1 MLRKLSLRRG
11 LHMLGLGLVA
21 GAVLQQPAF
30 AQDTSHVRR
39 DTTHVV
45 PHRDS
50 TTLVVPVPPHADT
63 LMRRDSVPGGVA
75 RDTSLVKLPKL
86 KVRRDTTNTDTLRA
100 PLAHAPSPLSLG
112 IGQPLHWDRAGLFA
126 TGAIT
131 LADLLDR
138 VPGLTTLRAGWIS
151 APSVGEYF
159 GDAARLRVFY
169 DGVEWDPLDPRAG
182 GVLDLTQIPI
192 WTLEDLTIEETADEV
207 RIHMRTW
214 RVVSTTSQTRT
225 DVSTGDQ
232 QTNMYRGFF
241 GRRFGHGEALQLA
254 AQQFGTTPPSR
265 EGASSDQIGL
275 LARVGW
281 AHGALSVDGY
291 ATRTSEHRGLI
302 RSLDG
307 TDSIPGL
314 SPARTLAYLR
324 AGYGDPDTSSW
335 WAEGIASATNYRF
348 TGIGDTLAITQVTV
362 PGSPPTT
369 RPDTQ
374 RISLDTNVFSAQ
386 YVLSVG
392 ITRRRLRLE
401 GDERLRA
408 WNGKT
413 LSTPSLRASYG
424 WGLFALSALAE
435 GKSADSISRS
445 DVVAQFEPVSRL
457 RFVASAAR
465 STDSRLPGTD
475 LTSNYLRAEAGVRF
489 RNLWFSGGGVRR
501 DTALLTAPAIFNE
514 GLVRSPVARTTGATA
529 AIRGQLWKLINVNAT
544 AVRWSDTAGFFQPRY
559 DTRSELYISNN
570 FIKRFPTNDFSLLA
584 SVVHEYRSGVT
595 FPDASGGIRSAPGYR
610 TISTLLEIRILSAVV
625 SWQFRNVLGYKYQQV
640 PNFEMPHQT
649 NFYGVRWEFW
659 D

>member
-1 MLRKLSLRRG
+1 
-11 LHMLGLGLVA
+11 MLGLGLVA
-21 GAVLQQPAF
+21 GAVLQQPAS

-86 KVRRDTTNTDTLRA
+86 KVQRDTTNTDTLRA
-100 PLAHAPSPLSLG
+100 PLAHAPSPPSLG
-112 IGQPLHWDRAGLFA
+112 IGQPLHWTRAELFA

-151 APSVGEYF
+151 APSVGEYL
-159 GDAARLRVFY
+159 GDAARVRVFY
-169 DGVEWDPLDPRAG
+169 DGVEWDALDPRAG

-192 WTLEDLTIEETADEV
+192 WTLEDVTIEQTADEV

-232 QTNMYRGFF
+232 QTNLYRGFF

-265 EGASSDQIGL
+265 QGSSSDQLGL

-281 AHGALSVDGY
+281 ARGALSVDGY
-291 ATRTSEHRGLI
+291 ATRTNEHRGLI
-302 RSLDG
+302 TSLDRR
-307 TDSIPGL
+307 DSIPAL

-324 AGYGDPDTSSW
+324 VGYGDPDTSSW
-335 WAEGIASATNYRF
+335 WAQGVASATTYHF
-348 TGIGDTLAITQVTV
+348 TGIGDTLSITQVTV
-362 PGSPPTT
+362 PGNPPTT

-374 RISLDTNVFSAQ
+374 RISLDTTVFSAQ
-386 YVLSVG
+386 YVLSLG
-392 ITRRRLRLE
+392 ITRHRVRLE
-401 GDERLRA
+401 ADERLRA

-424 WGLFALSALAE
+424 WGLFAFSALAE
-435 GKSADSISRS
+435 GKSADSTSRS
-445 DVVAQFEPVSRL
+445 DVIAQFEPFSRL
-457 RFVASAAR
+457 RLVASAAR
-465 STDSRLPGTD
+465 STDSRLTGSD
-475 LTSNYLRAEAGVRF
+475 LTSNYLRAEAGVRVA
-489 RNLWFSGGGVRR
+489 NLWLSGGAVRR
-501 DTALLTAPAIFNE
+501 DTAFLAAPAIFNE
-514 GLVRSPVARTTGATA
+514 SLVRTAVSPTTGATVA
-529 AIRGQLWKLINVNAT
+529 VRGQLWKLINANAT

-559 DTRSELYISNN
+559 ETRAELYISNN

-584 SVVHEYRSGVT
+584 AVVHDYRSGVT
-595 FPDASGGIRSAPGYR
+595 FPDANGAVRTAPGYR
-610 TISTLLEIRILSAVV
+610 TISTLLEIRVLSAVV
-625 SWQFRNVLGYKYQQV
+625 SWQFRNVLGERYQQV
-640 PNFEMPHQT
+640 PNFLMPRQT